1 MSANHLDEA
10 MELMHF
16 AWRRIVTEPD
26 RILAERGFGRLHHRV
41 LYVVGRNP
49 GLAVGELL
57 ELLDVSKQAIH
68 APVKGL
74 IRAGLLDATRVPGD
88 RRVKTLK
95 LTSEGRRYERRLAR
109 AEHRV
114 FADAFKR
121 AGPRAVAGWH
131 AVTDALGSGRRL
143 RLSKSS

>member
-1 MSANHLDEA
+1 MSADHLDEA

-68 APVKGL
+68 GPVKAL
-74 IRAGLLDATRVPGD
+74 MHAGLLDATRIAGD

-95 LTSEGRRYERRLAR
+95 LTGAGRRYERRLAR

-114 FADAFKR
+114 FADAFER
-121 AGPRAVAGWH
+121 AGPRAVEGWQ
-131 AVTDALGSGRRL
+131 AVTDALGLGRRL
-143 RLSKSS
+143 RLPKSS